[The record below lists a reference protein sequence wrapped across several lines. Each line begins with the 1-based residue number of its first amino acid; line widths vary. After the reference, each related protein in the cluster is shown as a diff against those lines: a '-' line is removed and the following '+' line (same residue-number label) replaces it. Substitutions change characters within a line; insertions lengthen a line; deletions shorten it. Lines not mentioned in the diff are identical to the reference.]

1 MLEGRHFHIHF
12 TNHTPGNKLSTQYR
26 VNEWMGSIFLT
37 LTSVAFWGDL
47 LAHLPQFPGVRPI
60 PTPAFPPLWFSLG
73 VLPSP
78 TLPLLPKLS
87 WYYES
92 WRNCQEMEV
101 SFGISFIL
109 ISPPQ
114 MVKLRSVKKLAR
126 SKTSYHAGVT
136 NCEWLSAQRH
146 LQTQGM
152 KTQAHRCTHRHGH
165 TERHAEDYWKCHQLR
180 NVLKVTFLS
189 LYKTGVLQL
198 HQPNYFSSNRDE
210 CH

>member
-1 MLEGRHFHIHF
+1 
-12 TNHTPGNKLSTQYR
+12 
-26 VNEWMGSIFLT
+26 MG
-37 LTSVAFWGDL
+37 GQ
-47 LAHLPQFPGVRPI
+47 HLPDTDLCSLLGWSTRP
-60 PTPAFPPLWFSLG
+60 PAPVPRCETHPNSC
-73 VLPSP
+73 LPSSLVQP
-78 TLPLLPKLS
+78 RCPSLPYSASAPKAQFR
-87 WYYES
+87 YYES
-92 WRNCQEMEV
+92 WSNCQEMEV

-136 NCEWLSAQRH
+136 NCDWLSTWSMSAQRH

-152 KTQAHRCTHRHGH
+152 QTQAHRCTHRHRH